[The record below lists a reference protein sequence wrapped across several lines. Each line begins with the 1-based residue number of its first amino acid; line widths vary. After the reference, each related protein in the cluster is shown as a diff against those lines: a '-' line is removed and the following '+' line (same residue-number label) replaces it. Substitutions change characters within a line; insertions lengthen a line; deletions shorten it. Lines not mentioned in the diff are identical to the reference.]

1 MIVATLSD
9 LYGDFVVGKCHN
21 FVSHEF
27 LLVIKLIYAG
37 GVEAKE
43 AGGEENCVFEVSL
56 DLGLYCVANN
66 ALLCLKSDTNTA
78 KKIVRKRVRNNK
90 TYGVCLLEPSLRT
103 TSIPLRFTT
112 PITAL

>member
-9 LYGDFVVGKCHN
+9 LDGDFVVGKGHN

-37 GVEAKE
+37 GIEAKE

-56 DLGLYCVANN
+56 DLGLHCVANN

-78 KKIVRKRVRNNK
+78 KKLSENESGITKL
-90 TYGVCLLEPSLRT
+90 TESVCWSPHLGRR
-103 TSIPLRFTT
+103 RFLCVSQR
-112 PITAL
+112 P